1 MNAGE
6 RHVWAGVFVHEFL
19 AACADPPA
27 FVMNSEKTLE
37 EFEIDAAENAAE
49 IAEHAVKCM
58 RLAQKQCEEN
68 FGMESDVTRML
79 NIMLGL
85 ID

>member
-19 AACADPPA
+19 EACADPPA
-27 FVMNSEKTLE
+27 FGMNSEKTLE

-49 IAEHAVKCM
+49 IAAHAVHCM
-58 RLAQKQCEEN
+58 RLAQKQCEES

-85 ID
+85 LE